1 MVKRPVL
8 LHQNDYMFDSLIGS
22 DQNCA
27 RRGQQSE
34 PFHAKGA
41 LVKAD
46 PGDESVAVRSSHRC
60 VSRTLTAINMKV
72 FQVFHA
78 SCVEKKIAFFFP
90 GMLTR
95 SRGRWQ

>member
-27 RRGQQSE
+27 RRGQQSK

-46 PGDESVAVRSSHRC
+46 PGEKSSKSLPRFLC
-60 VSRTLTAINMKV
+60 RKCENKITFVSACLLGSEV
-72 FQVFHA
+72 D
-78 SCVEKKIAFFFP
+78 
-90 GMLTR
+90 G
-95 SRGRWQ
+95 SRVLQWTVL

>member
-27 RRGQQSE
+27 RRGQQSK

-46 PGDESVAVRSSHRC
+46 AGDESLPSLPRF
-60 VSRTLTAINMKV
+60 
-72 FQVFHA
+72 FQ
-78 SCVEKKIAFFFP
+78 SCVEKKWQKIAFFP
-90 GMLTR
+90 GGMLLCAEVD
-95 SRGRWQ
+95 GRRALQWTVL